1 MKLMLCEECG
11 DIVAPS
17 RTDFKVR
24 WCDCGRHAAWW
35 ENGRAGKLVLHDKV
49 SGVLDRPDS
58 IYDGFPKSGPKA
70 WVLGIHNG
78 ALTEKLDPGVVRR
91 MLANSIGFIFHDVGS
106 LIARFRP
113 LATNDTRWSSKL
125 P

>member
-24 WCDCGRHAAWW
+24 WCDCGRHAIWW
-35 ENGRAGKLVLHDKV
+35 ENGAAGNLVLHDKAA
-49 SGVLDRPDS
+49 GKATPGS
-58 IYDGFPKSGPKA
+58 IYDGFPVGGPRA

-78 ALTEKLDPGVVRR
+78 ALTEDLNPSVVAL
-91 MLANSIGFIFHDVGS
+91 MITCAKGYIFEKTGS